1 MKSSKAV
8 AVASQNLQR
17 REHLKEE
24 PSQQTLLA
32 EAKTRQKLQ
41 LGDNP
46 AEQLRVEEKIAKAS
60 VISQIYGEIKILL
73 DKEKVNQ
80 HQLPLQI

>member
-1 MKSSKAV
+1 M
-8 AVASQNLQR
+8 
-17 REHLKEE
+17 KEE

>member
-1 MKSSKAV
+1 M
-8 AVASQNLQR
+8 
-17 REHLKEE
+17 KEE

-60 VISQIYGEIKILL
+60 VISQIYGEIKILS

>member
-1 MKSSKAV
+1 M
-8 AVASQNLQR
+8 
-17 REHLKEE
+17 KEE

-60 VISQIYGEIKILL
+60 EISQIYGEIKILL

>member
-1 MKSSKAV
+1 M
-8 AVASQNLQR
+8 
-17 REHLKEE
+17 KEE

-73 DKEKVNQ
+73 EKEKVNQ